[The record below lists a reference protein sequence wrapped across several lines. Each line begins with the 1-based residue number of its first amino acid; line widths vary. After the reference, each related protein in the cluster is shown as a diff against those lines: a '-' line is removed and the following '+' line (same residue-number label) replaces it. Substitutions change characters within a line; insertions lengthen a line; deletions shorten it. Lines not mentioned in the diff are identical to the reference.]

1 MLKITES
8 DYPNVIYMEVD
19 GGVTKK
25 DTDEAAEFISRHCGE
40 SSEINVLAYFKK
52 IQNVEVGALVK
63 GTFVDMWY
71 WNQYE
76 KIAFVTDDERLKKA
90 ASVADYLPGLNVRE
104 YDKAEMDDAWSWL
117 SE

>member
-1 MLKITES
+1 
-8 DYPNVIYMEVD
+8 
-19 GGVTKK
+19 
-25 DTDEAAEFISRHCGE
+25 
-40 SSEINVLAYFKK
+40 
-52 IQNVEVGALVK
+52 LVK